1 MNAVGQKLFV
11 NVSVFDGSG
20 TASFPGEVLVQGNR
34 IKTVARGRGQ
44 IKADGAETVDGAG
57 ATLMPGL
64 TEAHAHLSFTNC
76 ASVLEIGD
84 LPIEEHT
91 LLTARHAK
99 LLLDCGFTSCFSA
112 ASAKP
117 RLDIVIRN
125 EINAGLLPGPRLRAA
140 SPEITASGG
149 LGDVRQLHKEHHSA
163 EIIADGPDELRRVV
177 RTMVREG
184 VDTIKIN
191 LSGDNWVR
199 PGFSETVTYTD
210 AEVAAAA
217 EQAKEHSVKLACHS
231 HATRAIK
238 LALKYDFDV
247 LYHCEYADEEALDQ
261 LEAKKD
267 EIFVAPTIGSSW
279 AYTYEAERW
288 GITREIAER
297 NGMLITIERAC
308 DVYRKMRK
316 RGIRA
321 LPGGDYGFAWN
332 PIGNNARDLEHFVK
346 LFDYPPAEVL
356 RAATKYG
363 GELMSMG
370 NELGQIKEGYLA
382 DMLLVDGDVLA
393 DVSLLQDRNKLLMIM
408 KDGVYHKPPELRH
421 RHRQVAAE

>member
-1 MNAVGQKLFV
+1 MGQKLFV
-11 NVSVFDGSG
+11 NVLVFDGSG
-20 TASFPGEVLVQGNR
+20 SPSFLGEVLVQGNR
-34 IKTVARGRGQ
+34 IKSVAKGHDQ
-44 IKADGAETVDGAG
+44 IKADGAEVVDGAG

-76 ASVLEIGD
+76 ASVLEIGN
-84 LPIEEHT
+84 LPVEEHT

-149 LGDVRQLHKEHHSA
+149 LGDVRQLHKDHHSA

-199 PGFSETVTYTD
+199 PGFSEAVTYTD

-217 EQAKEHSVKLACHS
+217 EQAKEHSVKLACHA

-247 LYHCEYADEEALDQ
+247 IYHCEYADEEALDG

-267 EIFVAPTIGSSW
+267 KVFVAPTIGSSW

-288 GITREIAER
+288 GITKEIAER
-297 NGMLITIERAC
+297 NGMLVTIERAC

-346 LFDYPPAEVL
+346 LFDYPPTEVL
-356 RAATKYG
+356 RAATKHG
-363 GELMSMG
+363 GELMGMG
-370 NELGQIKEGYLA
+370 SELGQIKEGYLA
-382 DMLLVDGDVLA
+382 DMLLVDGDVVA
-393 DVSLLQDRNKLLMIM
+393 DVKLLQDRDKLLMIM
-408 KDGVYHKPPELRH
+408 KDGVYHKAPVPRRRH
-421 RHRQVAAE
+421 QHTQVAAE

>member
-1 MNAVGQKLFV
+1 MSQKLFI
-11 NVSVFDGSG
+11 NVMVFDGSG
-20 TASFPGEVLVQGNR
+20 SASFPGEVLVQGNR
-34 IKTVARGRGQ
+34 IKAVAKGRNQ
-44 IKADGAETVDGAG
+44 LKADDAEVIDGGG

-76 ASVLEIGD
+76 ASVREIGD

-91 LLTARHAK
+91 LLAARHAK
-99 LLLDCGFTSCFSA
+99 LMLDCGFTSCFSA

-149 LGDVRQLHKEHHSA
+149 LGDVRQLHKDHHST

-191 LSGDNWVR
+191 LSGDNWVK

-217 EQAKEHSVKLACHS
+217 EQAKENNVKLACHS
-231 HATRAIK
+231 HAARAIK

-247 LYHCEYADEEALDQ
+247 LYHCEYTDEEALDQ

-267 EIFVAPTIGSSW
+267 KVFVAPTIGSSW

-288 GITREIAER
+288 GITKEIAER
-297 NGMLITIERAC
+297 NGMLVTIDRAC
-308 DVYRKMRK
+308 DVYPKMRK

-346 LFDYPPAEVL
+346 LFGYPPAEVL
-356 RAATKYG
+356 RAATKHG
-363 GELMSMG
+363 GELMGMG
-370 NELGQIKEGYLA
+370 NELGQIKKGYLA
-382 DMLLVDGDVLA
+382 DMLLVDGDVVA
-393 DVSLLQDRNKLLMIM
+393 DVKLLQDRSNLLMIM
-408 KDGVYHKPPELRH
+408 KDGGYHKPPAPRRYH
-421 RHRQVAAE
+421 GQVAAE

>member
-1 MNAVGQKLFV
+1 MSQKLFI
-11 NVSVFDGSG
+11 NVMVFDGSG
-20 TASFPGEVLVQGNR
+20 SASFPGEVLVQGNR
-34 IKTVARGRGQ
+34 IKAVAKGRNQ
-44 IKADGAETVDGAG
+44 LKADDAEVIDGGG

-76 ASVLEIGD
+76 ASVREIGD

-91 LLTARHAK
+91 LLAARHAK
-99 LLLDCGFTSCFSA
+99 LMLDCGFTSCFSA
-112 ASAKP
+112 ASAKQ

-149 LGDVRQLHKEHHSA
+149 LGDVRQLHKDHHST

-191 LSGDNWVR
+191 LSGDNWVK

-217 EQAKEHSVKLACHS
+217 EQAKENNVKLACHS
-231 HATRAIK
+231 HAARAIK

-247 LYHCEYADEEALDQ
+247 LYHCEYTDEEALDQ

-267 EIFVAPTIGSSW
+267 KVFVAPTIGSSW

-288 GITREIAER
+288 GITKEIAER
-297 NGMLITIERAC
+297 NGMLVTIDRAC
-308 DVYRKMRK
+308 DVYPKMRK

-346 LFDYPPAEVL
+346 LFGYPPAEVL
-356 RAATKYG
+356 RAATKHG
-363 GELMSMG
+363 GELMGMG

-382 DMLLVDGDVLA
+382 DMLLVDGDVVA
-393 DVSLLQDRNKLLMIM
+393 DVKLLQDRDNLLMIM
-408 KDGVYHKPPELRH
+408 KDGVYHKAPAPRRYH
-421 RHRQVAAE
+421 GQVAAE

>member
-1 MNAVGQKLFV
+1 MGQKLLV

-20 TASFPGEVLVQGNR
+20 SPLFPGEVLVQGNR
-34 IKTVARGRGQ
+34 IKAVAKGRNQ
-44 IKADGAETVDGAG
+44 LKADGAEIVDGGG

-76 ASVLEIGD
+76 ASVLEMGD

-91 LLTARHAK
+91 LYCAARKALARLWLHK
-99 LLLDCGFTSCFSA
+99 LLLRRFGK
-112 ASAKP
+112 ASARHRHPK
-117 RLDIVIRN
+117 RN
-125 EINAGLLPGPRLRAA
+125 ECRLLPGPRLRAA

-149 LGDVRQLHKEHHSA
+149 LGDVRQLHKDHHST

-217 EQAKEHSVKLACHS
+217 GQAKELGVKLACHS

-261 LEAKKD
+261 SKFKKD
-267 EIFVAPTIGSSW
+267 TIFVAPTIGSSW

-288 GITREIAER
+288 GITKEIAER
-297 NGMLITIERAC
+297 NGMLVTIERAC

-332 PIGNNARDLEHFVK
+332 PN
-346 LFDYPPAEVL
+346 
-356 RAATKYG
+356 
-363 GELMSMG
+363 
-370 NELGQIKEGYLA
+370 
-382 DMLLVDGDVLA
+382 
-393 DVSLLQDRNKLLMIM
+393 
-408 KDGVYHKPPELRH
+408 
-421 RHRQVAAE
+421 RQQRSRP

>member
-1 MNAVGQKLFV
+1 MGQKLFV

-20 TASFPGEVLVQGNR
+20 TPLFPGEVLLQGNR
-34 IKTVARGRGQ
+34 IKAVAKGRNQ
-44 IKADGAETVDGAG
+44 IKADGAEIVDGGG
-57 ATLMPGL
+57 AMLMPGL

-91 LLTARHAK
+91 LLTARHPEF
-99 LLLDCGFTSCFSA
+99 LLNCGFTSCFSA

-149 LGDVRQLHKEHHSA
+149 LGDVRQLHKDHRGT

-177 RTMVREG
+177 RMMVREG
-184 VDTIKIN
+184 VDTIKLN

-199 PGFSETVTYTD
+199 PSFSEAVTYTE

-217 EQAKEHSVKLACHS
+217 EQAKERGVKLACHS

-267 EIFVAPTIGSSW
+267 KVFVAPTIGSSW

-288 GITREIAER
+288 GITRGIAER
-297 NGMLITIERAC
+297 NGMLVTIERAC

-321 LPGGDYGFAWN
+321 LPGGTTDL
-332 PIGNNARDLEHFVK
+332 PGNSDRQQRPRPGDFVK

-363 GELMSMG
+363 GELMGMG
-370 NELGQIKEGYLA
+370 NELGRIKEGYLA
-382 DMLLVDGDVLA
+382 DMLLVDGDAVA
-393 DVSLLQDRNKLLMIM
+393 DVTLLQDRNNLLMIM
-408 KDGVYHKPPELRH
+408 KDGVYHESPEPRRRH
-421 RHRQVAAE
+421 SQVAAE

>member
-1 MNAVGQKLFV
+1 MSEKLFV
-11 NVSVFDGSG
+11 NVMIFDGSG
-20 TASFPGEVLVQGNR
+20 TPSFPGEVLLQAN
-34 IKTVARGRGQ
+34 K
-44 IKADGAETVDGAG
+44 IKAVAKGRNQLKVEGAEVIDGGG

-125 EINAGLLPGPRLRAA
+125 EINAGNLPGPRLRAA

-149 LGDVRQLHKEHHSA
+149 LGDVRQLHKDHHSA

-217 EQAKEHSVKLACHS
+217 EQAKEHGVKLACHS

-261 LEAKKD
+261 LKSKKD
-267 EIFVAPTIGSSW
+267 KIFVAPTIGSSW

-288 GITREIAER
+288 GITKEIAER
-297 NGMLITIERAC
+297 NGMLVTIERAC

-346 LFDYPPAEVL
+346 LFDYPSAEVL

-363 GELMSMG
+363 GELMGMG
-370 NELGQIKEGYLA
+370 SELGQIKEGYLA
-382 DMLLVDGDVLA
+382 DLLMVDGDVVA
-393 DVSLLQDRNKLLMIM
+393 DVTLLQDRNNLLMIM
-408 KDGVYHKPPELRH
+408 KDGVYHKAPEPR
-421 RHRQVAAE
+421 RRRSQMAAE

>member
-1 MNAVGQKLFV
+1 MTQKLLV
-11 NVSVFDGSG
+11 NVQIFDGSG
-20 TASFPGEVLVQGNR
+20 SPAFPGEVLVQGNR
-34 IKTVARGRGQ
+34 IKAVAKGRNQ
-44 IKADGAETVDGAG
+44 LKADGAEVVDGG
-57 ATLMPGL
+57 GGTLMPGL

-76 ASVLEIGD
+76 ESVREIGD

-99 LLLDCGFTSCFSA
+99 LILDCGFTSCFSA

-149 LGDVRQLHKEHHSA
+149 LGDVRQLHKDHHST
-163 EIIADGPDELRRVV
+163 EIIADGPDEMRRVV

-199 PGFSETVTYTD
+199 PGFSEVVTYTD

-217 EQAKEHSVKLACHS
+217 EQAKENSVKLACHS

-247 LYHCEYADEEALDQ
+247 LYHCEYADEEALD
-261 LEAKKD
+261 LMEAKKD
-267 EIFVAPTIGSSW
+267 KIFVAPTIGSSW

-288 GITREIAER
+288 GITTEIAER
-297 NGMLITIERAC
+297 NGMLVTIERAC

-370 NELGQIKEGYLA
+370 NELGQVKEGYLA
-382 DMLLVDGDVLA
+382 DLLLVDGDAVA
-393 DVSLLQDRNKLLMIM
+393 DVRLLQDRNNLLMIM
-408 KDGVYHKPPELRH
+408 KDGVYHKPPEPR
-421 RHRQVAAE
+421 RRQTLVAAE

>member
-1 MNAVGQKLFV
+1 VSQKLFA
-11 NVSVFDGSG
+11 NVMVFDGSG
-20 TASFPGEVLVQGNR
+20 SPSFPGEVLVQGNR
-34 IKTVARGRGQ
+34 IKAVAKGRNNL
-44 IKADGAETVDGAG
+44 KADGGEVIDGGG

-99 LLLDCGFTSCFSA
+99 LMLDCGFTSCFSA

-149 LGDVRQLHKEHHSA
+149 LGDVRQLQKDHHST

-261 LEAKKD
+261 LESKEDKV
-267 EIFVAPTIGSSW
+267 FVAPTIGSSW

-288 GITREIAER
+288 GITKEIAER
-297 NGMLITIERAC
+297 NGMLVTIERAC
-308 DVYRKMRK
+308 DVYRKMRQ

-363 GELMSMG
+363 GELMGMG

-382 DMLLVDGDVLA
+382 DMLLVDGDVVA
-393 DVSLLQDRNKLLMIM
+393 DVTLLQDRNNLLMIM
-408 KDGVYHKPPELRH
+408 KDGLYHKPPEPRRH
-421 RHRQVAAE
+421 HSQVAAE

>member
-1 MNAVGQKLFV
+1 MSQKLFI
-11 NVSVFDGSG
+11 NVMVFDGSG
-20 TASFPGEVLVQGNR
+20 SASFPGEVLVQGNR
-34 IKTVARGRGQ
+34 IQAVAKGRNQ
-44 IKADGAETVDGAG
+44 LKADDAEVIDGGG

-76 ASVLEIGD
+76 ASVREIGD

-91 LLTARHAK
+91 LLAARHAK
-99 LLLDCGFTSCFSA
+99 LMLDCGFTSCFSA

-149 LGDVRQLHKEHHSA
+149 LGDVRQLHKDHHST

-191 LSGDNWVR
+191 LSGDNWVK

-217 EQAKEHSVKLACHS
+217 EQAKENNVKLACHS
-231 HATRAIK
+231 HAARAIK

-247 LYHCEYADEEALDQ
+247 LYHCEYTDEEALDQ

-267 EIFVAPTIGSSW
+267 KVFVAPTIGSSW

-288 GITREIAER
+288 GITKEIAER
-297 NGMLITIERAC
+297 NGMLVTIDRAC
-308 DVYRKMRK
+308 DVYPKMRK

-346 LFDYPPAEVL
+346 LFGYPPAEVL
-356 RAATKYG
+356 RAATKHG
-363 GELMSMG
+363 GELMGMG

-382 DMLLVDGDVLA
+382 DMLLVDGDVVA
-393 DVSLLQDRNKLLMIM
+393 DVKLLQDRSNLLMIM
-408 KDGVYHKPPELRH
+408 KDGGYHKPPAPRRYH
-421 RHRQVAAE
+421 GQVAAE

>member
-1 MNAVGQKLFV
+1 MSQKLFI
-11 NVSVFDGSG
+11 NVMVFDGSG
-20 TASFPGEVLVQGNR
+20 SASFPGEVLVQGNR
-34 IKTVARGRGQ
+34 IQAVAKGRNQ
-44 IKADGAETVDGAG
+44 LKADDAEVIDGGG

-76 ASVLEIGD
+76 ASVREIGD

-91 LLTARHAK
+91 LLAARHAK
-99 LLLDCGFTSCFSA
+99 LMLDCGFTSCFSA

-149 LGDVRQLHKEHHSA
+149 LGDVRQLHKDHHST

-191 LSGDNWVR
+191 LSGDNWVK

-217 EQAKEHSVKLACHS
+217 EQAKENNVKLACHS
-231 HATRAIK
+231 HAARAIK

-247 LYHCEYADEEALDQ
+247 LYHCEYTDEEALDQ

-267 EIFVAPTIGSSW
+267 KVFVAPTIGSSW

-288 GITREIAER
+288 GITKEIAER
-297 NGMLITIERAC
+297 NGMCDNRSRLRCVPQDAQARHPRASRRRLW
-308 DVYRKMRK
+308 VR
-316 RGIRA
+316 
-321 LPGGDYGFAWN
+321 
-332 PIGNNARDLEHFVK
+332 LE
-346 LFDYPPAEVL
+346 
-356 RAATKYG
+356 
-363 GELMSMG
+363 S
-370 NELGQIKEGYLA
+370 
-382 DMLLVDGDVLA
+382 
-393 DVSLLQDRNKLLMIM
+393 
-408 KDGVYHKPPELRH
+408 
-421 RHRQVAAE
+421 HRQQCA

>member
-1 MNAVGQKLFV
+1 MGQILFV

-20 TASFPGEVLVQGNR
+20 APSFLGEVLVQGNR
-34 IKTVARGRGQ
+34 IKAVAKGRDQ
-44 IKADGAETVDGAG
+44 IKADGADVVDGG
-57 ATLMPGL
+57 GTTLMPGL

-76 ASVLEIGD
+76 DSVLEMGD

-99 LLLDCGFTSCFSA
+99 LMLDCGFTSCFSA

-149 LGDVRQLHKEHHSA
+149 LGDVRQLHKDHHST

-177 RTMVREG
+177 RMMVREG

-210 AEVAAAA
+210 PEVAAAA
-217 EQAKEHSVKLACHS
+217 EQAKELNVKLACHS

-261 LEAKKD
+261 MEAKKD
-267 EIFVAPTIGSSW
+267 TIFVAPTIGSSW

-288 GITREIAER
+288 GITKEIAER
-297 NGMLITIERAC
+297 NGMLVTIERAC

-363 GELMSMG
+363 GELMGMG

-382 DMLLVDGDVLA
+382 DMLLVDGDVVA
-393 DVSLLQDRNKLLMIM
+393 DVKLLQDRNNLLMIM
-408 KDGVYHKPPELRH
+408 KDGVYHKTPVPQRRQH
-421 RHRQVAAE
+421 QDTQVAAE

>member
-1 MNAVGQKLFV
+1 MSQKLFI
-11 NVSVFDGSG
+11 NVMVFDGSG
-20 TASFPGEVLVQGNR
+20 SASFPGEVLVQGNR
-34 IKTVARGRGQ
+34 IKAVAKGRNQ
-44 IKADGAETVDGAG
+44 LKADDAEVIDGGG

-76 ASVLEIGD
+76 ASVREIGD

-91 LLTARHAK
+91 LLAARHAK
-99 LLLDCGFTSCFSA
+99 LMLDCGFTSCFSA

-149 LGDVRQLHKEHHSA
+149 LGDVRQLHKDHHST

-191 LSGDNWVR
+191 LSGDNWVK

-217 EQAKEHSVKLACHS
+217 EQAKENNVKLACHS
-231 HATRAIK
+231 HAARAIK

-247 LYHCEYADEEALDQ
+247 LYHCEYTDEEALDQ

-267 EIFVAPTIGSSW
+267 KVFVAPTIGSSW

-288 GITREIAER
+288 GITKEIAER
-297 NGMLITIERAC
+297 NGMLVTIDRAC
-308 DVYRKMRK
+308 DVYPKMRK

-346 LFDYPPAEVL
+346 LFGYPPAEVL
-356 RAATKYG
+356 RAATKHG
-363 GELMSMG
+363 GELMGMG

-382 DMLLVDGDVLA
+382 DMLLVDGDVVA
-393 DVSLLQDRNKLLMIM
+393 DVKLLQDRSNLLMIM
-408 KDGVYHKPPELRH
+408 KDGGYHKPPAPRRYH
-421 RHRQVAAE
+421 GQVAAE

>member
-1 MNAVGQKLFV
+1 MSQKLFI
-11 NVSVFDGSG
+11 NVMVFDGSG
-20 TASFPGEVLVQGNR
+20 SASFPGEVLVQGNR
-34 IKTVARGRGQ
+34 IQAVAKGRNQ
-44 IKADGAETVDGAG
+44 LKADDAEVIDGGG

-76 ASVLEIGD
+76 ASVREIGD

-91 LLTARHAK
+91 LLAARHAK
-99 LLLDCGFTSCFSA
+99 LMLDCGFTSCFSA

-149 LGDVRQLHKEHHSA
+149 LGDVRQLHKDHHST

-191 LSGDNWVR
+191 LSGDNWVK

-217 EQAKEHSVKLACHS
+217 EQAKENNVKLACHS
-231 HATRAIK
+231 HAARAIK

-247 LYHCEYADEEALDQ
+247 LYHCEYTDEEALDQ

-267 EIFVAPTIGSSW
+267 KVFVAPTIGSSW

-288 GITREIAER
+288 GITKEIAER
-297 NGMLITIERAC
+297 NGMLVTIDRAC
-308 DVYRKMRK
+308 DVYPKMRK

-332 PIGNNARDLEHFVK
+332 PIGKNARDLEHFVK
-346 LFDYPPAEVL
+346 LFGYPPAEVL
-356 RAATKYG
+356 RAATKHG
-363 GELMSMG
+363 GELMGMG

-382 DMLLVDGDVLA
+382 DMLLVDGDVVA
-393 DVSLLQDRNKLLMIM
+393 DVKLLQDRSNLLMIM
-408 KDGVYHKPPELRH
+408 KDGGYHKPPAPRRYH
-421 RHRQVAAE
+421 GQVAAE

>member
-1 MNAVGQKLFV
+1 MSQKLFI
-11 NVSVFDGSG
+11 NVMVFDGSG
-20 TASFPGEVLVQGNR
+20 SASFPGEVLVQGNR
-34 IKTVARGRGQ
+34 IQAVAKGRNQ
-44 IKADGAETVDGAG
+44 LKADDAEVIDGGG

-76 ASVLEIGD
+76 ASVREIGD

-91 LLTARHAK
+91 LLAARHAK
-99 LLLDCGFTSCFSA
+99 LMLDCGFTSCFSA

-149 LGDVRQLHKEHHSA
+149 LGDVRQLHKDHHST

-191 LSGDNWVR
+191 LSGDNWVK

-217 EQAKEHSVKLACHS
+217 EQAKENNVKLACHS
-231 HATRAIK
+231 HAARAIK

-247 LYHCEYADEEALDQ
+247 LYHCEYTDEEALDQ

-267 EIFVAPTIGSSW
+267 KVFVAPTIGSSW

-288 GITREIAER
+288 GITKEIAER
-297 NGMLITIERAC
+297 NGMLVTIDRAC
-308 DVYRKMRK
+308 DVYPKMRK

-346 LFDYPPAEVL
+346 LFGYPPAEVL
-356 RAATKYG
+356 RAATKHG
-363 GELMSMG
+363 GELMGMG

-382 DMLLVDGDVLA
+382 DMLLVDGDVVA
-393 DVSLLQDRNKLLMIM
+393 DVKLLQDRSNLLKIM
-408 KDGVYHKPPELRH
+408 KDGGYHKPPAPRRYH
-421 RHRQVAAE
+421 GQVAAE